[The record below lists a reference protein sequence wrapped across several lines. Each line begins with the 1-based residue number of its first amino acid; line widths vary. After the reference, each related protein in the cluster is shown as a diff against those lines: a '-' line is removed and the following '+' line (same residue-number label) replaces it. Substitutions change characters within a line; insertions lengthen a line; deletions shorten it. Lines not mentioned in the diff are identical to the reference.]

1 MCLTMVVV
9 GAMIV
14 DFGSSVV
21 VSQVVVVEGSNGF
34 DF

>member
-9 GAMIV
+9 RAMMV
-14 DFGSSVV
+14 GFGSGVM